1 MAEISEVS
9 LYNGASAENLAA
21 FNPQKIAS
29 TGDII
34 TVDAGDSVV
43 AKIDAA
49 SGLLSGIQ
57 TEDFSGESKGWFL
70 RSRLCSYFYFNFCP
84 YET

>member
-1 MAEISEVS
+1 M
-9 LYNGASAENLAA
+9 AA
-21 FNPQKIAS
+21 FNPQKISS

-49 SGLLSGIQ
+49 SGLLTGVQ
-57 TEDFSGESKGWFL
+57 TEDFSGASTGNVCFWRAFL
-70 RSRLCSYFYFNFCP
+70 NSLFIMISLFLLLFSLFF
-84 YET
+84 EIFIM